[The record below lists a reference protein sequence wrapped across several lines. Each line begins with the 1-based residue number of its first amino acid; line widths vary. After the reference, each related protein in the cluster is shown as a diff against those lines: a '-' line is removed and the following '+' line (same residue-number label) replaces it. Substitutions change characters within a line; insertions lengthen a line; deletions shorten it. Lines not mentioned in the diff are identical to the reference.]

1 MFPFF
6 FFCCKGFFLDT
17 FQPFCCFSC
26 TPSACLNLTPLSR
39 STFEEGESCFS
50 FCPSFKCIIPYVT
63 STLVAIKSYGFYH
76 LSSLVV
82 DTFNFILK
90 ESSTFFSSSFAIF
103 FSSFLWNTFYDNNV
117 FFSLFFWLAFSV
129 STLFLI
135 YFLLLHL
142 AKRCYSKAVGW
153 MKLDN
158 LISRTNFSCLLV
170 DLRDTSRISMK
181 LVGKI
186 SWTNMESCGDWQLD
200 FVCFRL
206 FFITWFDL
214 KEPRKT
220 VCPFMLFNRRFL
232 EQ

>member
-1 MFPFF
+1 MCGKCFLFF

-90 ESSTFFSSSFAIF
+90 ESSIF
-103 FSSFLWNTFYDNNV
+103 FLPL
-117 FFSLFFWLAFSV
+117 SLFFFLPFYGIPFTTTTFFFRFFLARFLRFHPVFNLFSP
-129 STLFLI
+129 F
-135 YFLLLHL
+135 
-142 AKRCYSKAVGW
+142 
-153 MKLDN
+153 
-158 LISRTNFSCLLV
+158 
-170 DLRDTSRISMK
+170 TSRK
-181 LVGKI
+181 K
-186 SWTNMESCGDWQLD
+186 
-200 FVCFRL
+200 
-206 FFITWFDL
+206 
-214 KEPRKT
+214 
-220 VCPFMLFNRRFL
+220 MLLQSRWMNEIR
-232 EQ
+232 